1 MKIEQSN
8 NMDQVVKNA
17 GNTGNNG
24 IAAYFAEQTRETGIA
39 GQAGIFSRSQEAAK
53 VSSAGN
59 IQVENPTY
67 GRPEDET
74 KTVSEQLEQQMGKD
88 SLNHK
93 NEMVV
98 LSNTLSADDYREL
111 QKEGFSLNDTDS
123 HTIITV
129 TDKIKAVLAKAGVD
143 ISAYG
148 DELDMDELEQIT
160 GSSAVARDI
169 VQKLKAADLPSG
181 EEQVKEVENA
191 YTQASSVEGLQDETM
206 DYLVRNQKEPTIENV
221 YKAQYSGGA
230 SRMVSRED
238 AATQYDDLEDQI
250 GQVFRDAGIEPD
262 TDSINLGKWMIANDL
277 PLTKENI
284 TYLQQLSELSGKLAD
299 PAGEKDWILDSE
311 IQAVEEGKSASQ
323 AYLIPGFS
331 IMDQA
336 NEAKNV
342 IDQANDDDIRFC
354 QEHDLA
360 ITIANLRYAQGTRNT
375 SDSENNTSDAQQK
388 PQADSVIYT
397 AKEATDAAFIT
408 ARRQLE
414 ETRLMMTTQANYA
427 LLKKGISID
436 TAPLEELVSQLKE
449 QENAYHAQLL
459 GESQNVDV
467 SGKAAQLTESSIMIE
482 RLKMQ
487 PAYVL
492 TLENV
497 KNPTIRSLDAAGS
510 ALQTALKNAGQ
521 SYEMLWTAPR
531 KDMGDSIQ
539 KAFQNVDDILK
550 DLGMDTSEANERA
563 VRILAYN
570 QTELTEEHI
579 KTIRQADETVQRT
592 FSSMSPAVT
601 LEMIRRGINP
611 LDMDLTELNETAEEI
626 RSDLGY
632 EDHERYSKYLWKM
645 EKKNAITEEE
655 RTSYIGIYR
664 LINQIDQTDG
674 AVIGALIGQGAD
686 LSMRNLLSAVR
697 THHKNNIDYTVDDDF
712 DGVSSSRTGMAIDG
726 QIEMA
731 YQKYCIK
738 DIKES
743 LSPIALSSETL
754 KGWEDMTPDQMKEAL
769 QKALENPQ
777 EEQAEDAYAKEM
789 LAEYEKTVEVP
800 EQIYEILD
808 QYDIPNTMT
817 NVMAYQRM
825 TMDQNQMFRTLFRSS
840 GDQKEEKV
848 EDLKEKVL
856 ENFAEAVENPQELAD
871 AQETLAEVA
880 ENVMK
885 TMIIEN
891 DQVSTLDLKELR
903 LMSTQFALCAKQA
916 KEENYMIPM
925 QTGDSITGVSL
936 KIIRGTKDQGFVDIM
951 FRGEMMGKVAASFQA
966 KENGISGMIATD
978 DPDTRELLADHMGMF
993 AEALGEDSEEAV
1005 DVSVAYVK
1013 DLDLSN
1019 YRHTTETTETKSPV
1033 QTRRLYHIAESFLST
1048 VKEFVSDRYEIAPR

>member
-1 MKIEQSN
+1 MKIEQAN
-8 NMDQVVKNA
+8 NMDQIVKNA
-17 GNTGNNG
+17 ANSGNNG
-24 IAAYFAEQTRETGIA
+24 IAAYFADQTQETGIT
-39 GQAGIFSRSQEAAK
+39 GQAGIFSKSQEAAK
-53 VSSAGN
+53 VSDAGN
-59 IQVENPTY
+59 VHVSNPTY
-67 GRPEDET
+67 GRPEDEA
-74 KTVSEQLEQQMGKD
+74 KTVSEQLEQEMGKD

-169 VQKLKAADLPSG
+169 MQKLKTADLPSG
-181 EEQVKEVENA
+181 EDQVKDVQAA
-191 YTQASSVEGLQDETM
+191 YTQAASMDGLSDETM

-221 YKAQYSGGA
+221 YKAQYSGGS
-230 SRMVSRED
+230 SRMVSMED
-238 AATQYDDLEDQI
+238 ASEQYDDLENQI
-250 GQVFRDAGIEPD
+250 RQILNEAGIDPD

-284 TYLQQLSELSGKLAD
+284 TYLQQLSELSGKMAD
-299 PAGEKDWILDSE
+299 PAGDKEWIVDAE

-323 AYLIPGFS
+323 AYLIPGYS
-331 IMDQA
+331 LIDQA
-336 NEAKNV
+336 NDAKNV

-354 QEHDLA
+354 QSHDLPL
-360 ITIANLRYAQGTRNT
+360 TIANLKYAQSTRNT
-375 SDSENNTSDAQQK
+375 TDSGNNTS
-388 PQADSVIYT
+388 
-397 AKEATDAAFIT
+397 DAAFIT
-408 ARRQLE
+408 AKRQLE

-459 GESQNVDV
+459 GESQSVDV
-467 SGKAAQLTESSIMIE
+467 SEKAVQLTESSVMIE

-510 ALQTALKNAGQ
+510 ALQSALKQAGQ
-521 SYEMLWTAPR
+521 SYETLWTAPR

-550 DLGMDTSEANERA
+550 DLGMETTEANERA

-570 QTELTEEHI
+570 QSELTEENI

-611 LDMDLTELNETAEEI
+611 LDMDLTELNETAEDI
-626 RSDLGY
+626 RQDLGY
-632 EDHERYSKYLWKM
+632 EDHERFSKYLWKL
-645 EKKNAITEEE
+645 ERKNAITEEE

-664 LINQIDQTDG
+664 LINQVDQTDG

-697 THHKNNIDYTVDDDF
+697 THHKNNMDYSVDDEF
-712 DGVSSSRTGMAIDG
+712 DGVSGKRTGMAIDE
-726 QIEMA
+726 QIETA
-731 YQKYCIK
+731 YQSYCIK
-738 DIKES
+738 DIKEN
-743 LSPIALSSETL
+743 LSPIAFSSETM
-754 KGWEDMTPDQMKEAL
+754 KDWEDMTPDQMKEAL
-769 QKALENPQ
+769 EKALEDPQ
-777 EEQAEDAYAKEM
+777 EEQAEEAYAKEM

-825 TMDQNQMFRTLFRSS
+825 TMDQNRMFRDLFRST
-840 GDQKEEKV
+840 GDGKEEKV

-856 ENFAEAVENPQELAD
+856 ENFAEAVENPKELAD

-891 DQVSTLDLKELR
+891 DQISTLDLKELR

-925 QTGDSITGVSL
+925 QTGDSVTGVSL
-936 KIIRGTKDQGFVDIM
+936 KIVRGTKDQGFVDIM

-993 AEALGEDSEEAV
+993 AEALGEDGNEAV
-1005 DVSVAYVK
+1005 DISAAYVK

-1048 VKEFVSDRYEIAPR
+1048 VKELTDGGF